1 MVASARPPS
10 KRKATRGKDYLK
22 GVFAVNTSMC
32 RSELELIQHVIQL
45 CGFMETTLAGAGN
58 LYWFGLGMSDRE
70 CKLAAKKQFYYNR
83 YPGSEFLARKKV
95 SCIINNRM
103 RRTYEDKFR
112 FSPISFLFPEEE
124 EALEAYMKK
133 KKTQMFIGKPSKGK
147 GGEGIF
153 LISKMEDIPN
163 REWTPGAND
172 LLVQRYVKNVL
183 LIDQKKF
190 DLRIYVLIKGFN
202 PIQAYVCE
210 EGLGRF
216 CTENYKPPT
225 KENLKNMFM
234 HLTNYSLNKNSEN
247 YQAPDGKLYS
257 HFHRKFPRK

>member
-1 MVASARPPS
+1 MSRAS
-10 KRKATRGKDYLK
+10 
-22 GVFAVNTSMC
+22 N
-32 RSELELIQHVIQL
+32 
-45 CGFMETTLAGAGN
+45 
-58 LYWFGLGMSDRE
+58 
-70 CKLAAKKQFYYNR
+70 
-83 YPGSEFLARKKV
+83 
-95 SCIINNRM
+95 
-103 RRTYEDKFR
+103 FR
-112 FSPISFLFPEEE
+112 DFLFVCVDDLN
-124 EALEAYMKK
+124 AVVAVARKK